1 MNFGV
6 FRTYYEL
13 QADGYVP
20 NIVCGN
26 DDSHLGLIPNVDSE
40 DRIFL
45 YCLECDYKKYP
56 GLEFYKKIKDL
67 AEKVYINV
75 GTQE

>member
-6 FRTYYEL
+6 FSRYYKFQSEGL
-13 QADGYVP
+13 VP
-20 NIVCGN
+20 NIECGN
-26 DDSHLGLIPNVDSE
+26 DKEHMGLIPNVDYE

-56 GLEFYKKIKDL
+56 GLEFYKSITEL
-67 AEKVYINV
+67 V
-75 GTQE
+75 GKRED